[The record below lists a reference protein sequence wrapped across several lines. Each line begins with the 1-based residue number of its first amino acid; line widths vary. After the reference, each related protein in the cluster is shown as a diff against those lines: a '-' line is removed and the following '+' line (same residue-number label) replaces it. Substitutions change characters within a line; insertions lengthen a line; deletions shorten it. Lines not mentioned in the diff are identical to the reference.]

1 MKPPKRPRNV
11 PKKVSQQPAG
21 PAKKFRK
28 GKVPSTRGELS
39 ESKNTTRTVQVSR
52 TATGSN
58 LSIASGPVINIVADA
73 HQDAPFVPFRIQDEM
88 DIESPNCNE
97 ENALDRPGGALLPLT
112 PQPGPSGVKSPANNN
127 LGMLTVSNEFVSHGS
142 AGSGSLDTRLQ
153 VDQSPSYISSVFDP
167 ISSHIPVK
175 IKEKIWNGEFIDL
188 NILLK
193 STRDLVNEQNLEGEL
208 VVKGGVLSIVNQKRS
223 PIKSYTHLYSLGN
236 SPINV
241 DEVKKALINYPH
253 QEVARDLIQGLEA
266 GSSGNHSRCKPIHDS
281 GPPLERLKD
290 EADLL
295 LKCSMAPNSW
305 KTYKTAVECLK
316 KFRIIY
322 NYRDIWPVPIDEIA
336 QFIAYLSYK
345 GFSASTVST
354 YISGLAHTQ
363 D

>member
-39 ESKNTTRTVQVSR
+39 ESQNTRTVQVSR

-73 HQDAPFVPFRIQDEM
+73 HQEPPFVPFRIQDET

-97 ENALDRPGGALLPLT
+97 GNALDRPGGAVLPLT

-127 LGMLTVSNEFVSHGS
+127 LCMLTVSNQFVSHGS

-167 ISSHIPVK
+167 ISSHFPVI
-175 IKEKIWNGEFIDL
+175 IKEKIWNDEFIHL

-193 STRDLVNEQNLEGEL
+193 STRDLLNEQNLEGEL

-266 GSSGNHSRCKPIHDS
+266 GFKLKYS
-281 GPPLERLKD
+281 GPRLPMGIDSKEMNGEKATIARDKIFKEINLGRNQIIELTKSEQEMMEIDNHAIASANCSQHKQKD
-290 EADLL
+290 
-295 LKCSMAPNSW
+295 
-305 KTYKTAVECLK
+305 
-316 KFRIIY
+316 
-322 NYRDIWPVPIDEIA
+322 
-336 QFIAYLSYK
+336 
-345 GFSASTVST
+345 VST
-354 YISGLAHTQ
+354 TLS
-363 D
+363 